1 MIGFIVRRAL
11 AAAATA
17 AAGTDSGALPSSGAP
32 RWWES
37 FTPASSEDGARV
49 FDAPADREVKDAAAA
64 ATTVAAAA
72 AAGGGGSSKKGSGK
86 MPKEIAL
93 ELGAAK
99 DWKRDSDNGGK
110 GDALDEKDEAFGKD
124 ADKEARSKGIEGTGT
139 GYASGGYA
147 QGGRFLGPCSLPCR
161 SSRFILI
168 IRHYFGFASELGLKG
183 VTGPSF

>member
-1 MIGFIVRRAL
+1 M
-11 AAAATA
+11 AAVTA
-17 AAGTDSGALPSSGAP
+17 AEAP
-32 RWWES
+32 G
-37 FTPASSEDGARV
+37 DGV
-49 FDAPADREVKDAAAA
+49 NPKE
-64 ATTVAAAA
+64 
-72 AAGGGGSSKKGSGK
+72 
-86 MPKEIAL
+86 KEIAL

-168 IRHYFGFASELGLKG
+168 IRHYFGFASELGLTG
-183 VTGPSF
+183 VTGPSFYI